1 MLTAT
6 VNTYYVVKSI
16 HNMTVLITFGVAFI
30 YPIAFAVAIRNDPRS
45 LPALHRL
52 EATIERKLIVPGL
65 LVVILTG
72 IDITSI
78 AHHWGQF
85 FVQWGF
91 SAAVLIGALVIA
103 VMIPSAER
111 AAALAERDLAAGAV
125 GAVSAANTA
134 GAAGAVSTTGSG
146 TVATAGAI
154 SLSSE
159 YRALARR
166 LLVLGTFLSG
176 LVLITVLFM
185 AVGFNP

>member
-6 VNTYYVVKSI
+6 LNTYYVVKSI

-30 YPIAFAVAIRNDPRS
+30 YPIAFAVATRHDPRS

-52 EATIERKLIVPGL
+52 ESTIERKLIVPGL

-85 FVQWGF
+85 FVQWGL
-91 SAAVLIGALVIA
+91 SAAVIIGVLLTT
-103 VMIPSAER
+103 VMIPNAER
-111 AAALAERDLAAGAV
+111 AATLAERDLAAGA
-125 GAVSAANTA
+125 
-134 GAAGAVSTTGSG
+134 AGAVSLSG
-146 TVATAGAI
+146 
-154 SLSSE
+154 E

-166 LLVLGTFLSG
+166 LLVLGTLLSG
-176 LVLITVLFM
+176 LVLITILLMV
-185 AVGFNP
+185 VGFNP

>member
-1 MLTAT
+1 VLTAT

-30 YPIAFAVAIRNDPRS
+30 YPIAFAIAFRNDPRS

-52 EATIERKLIVPGL
+52 ESAIERKLIIPGL

-85 FVQWGF
+85 FVLWGF
-91 SAAVLIGALVIA
+91 SAAVLIGVLVIA

-111 AAALAERDLAAGAV
+111 AAALAERDLAASAV
-125 GAVSAANTA
+125 GAVSL
-134 GAAGAVSTTGSG
+134 SG
-146 TVATAGAI
+146 
-154 SLSSE
+154 E

-166 LLVLGTFLSG
+166 LLVLGTLLSG
-176 LVLITVLFM
+176 LVLITVLLM

>member
-16 HNMTVLITFGVAFI
+16 HNMTVLITFGVAFV
-30 YPIAFAVAIRNDPRS
+30 YPLAFAVATRHDPRS
-45 LPALHRL
+45 LPALHRI
-52 EATIERKLIVPGL
+52 ESTIERKLIVPGL

-85 FVQWGF
+85 FVQWGL
-91 SAAVLIGALVIA
+91 SAAILIGIVVLA
-103 VMIPSAER
+103 VMIPNAER
-111 AAALAERDLAAGAV
+111 AAALAERDVAASAGGAV
-125 GAVSAANTA
+125 NL
-134 GAAGAVSTTGSG
+134 SG
-146 TVATAGAI
+146 
-154 SLSSE
+154 E

-166 LLVLGTFLSG
+166 LLFLGTLLSG
-176 LVLITVLFM
+176 LVLVTVLLM

>member
-16 HNMTVLITFGVAFI
+16 HNMTVLVTFGVAFI
-30 YPIAFAVAIRNDPRS
+30 YPLAFAVATRHDPRS
-45 LPALHRL
+45 LPALHRM
-52 EATIERKLIVPGL
+52 ESTIERKLIVPGL

-85 FVQWGF
+85 FVQWGL
-91 SAAVLIGALVIA
+91 SAAVLIGVVVLL
-103 VMIPSAER
+103 VMIPGAER
-111 AAALAERDLAAGAV
+111 AAALAERDVAASAQVGEGAEGV
-125 GAVSAANTA
+125 EGAEGAVSL
-134 GAAGAVSTTGSG
+134 SG
-146 TVATAGAI
+146 
-154 SLSSE
+154 E

-166 LLVLGTFLSG
+166 LLLLGMLLSG
-176 LVLITVLFM
+176 LVLVTVLLM

>member
-1 MLTAT
+1 VLTAT

-30 YPIAFAVAIRNDPRS
+30 YPIAFALAIRNDPHS

-52 EATIERKLIVPGL
+52 ESTIERKLIVPGL

-85 FVQWGF
+85 FVLWGF
-91 SAAVLIGALVIA
+91 SAAVLIGVLVIA
-103 VMIPSAER
+103 VMVPSAER
-111 AAALAERDLAAGAV
+111 AAALAERDLAA
-125 GAVSAANTA
+125 S
-134 GAAGAVSTTGSG
+134 AAGAVSLSG
-146 TVATAGAI
+146 
-154 SLSSE
+154 E

-166 LLVLGTFLSG
+166 LLVLGTLLSG
-176 LVLITVLFM
+176 LVLITVLLM
-185 AVGFNP
+185 VVGFNP

>member
-1 MLTAT
+1 MQSAV

-16 HNMTVLITFGVAFI
+16 HNMTVLITFGVAFV
-30 YPIAFAVAIRNDPRS
+30 YPVAFAVATRHDPRS

-52 EATIERKLIVPGL
+52 ESTIERKLIVPGL

-85 FVQWGF
+85 FVQWGL
-91 SAAVLIGALVIA
+91 SAAILIGVVVLA
-103 VMIPSAER
+103 VMIPNAER
-111 AAALAERDLAAGAV
+111 AAALAERDLAA
-125 GAVSAANTA
+125 S
-134 GAAGAVSTTGSG
+134 AAGAVILSG
-146 TVATAGAI
+146 
-154 SLSSE
+154 E

-166 LLVLGTFLSG
+166 LLVLGLLLSG
-176 LVLITVLFM
+176 LVFVTVLLM

>member
-1 MLTAT
+1 VLTAT

-30 YPIAFAVAIRNDPRS
+30 YPLAIAIAFRNDPRS

-52 EATIERKLIVPGL
+52 ESTIERKLIIPGL

-85 FVQWGF
+85 FVLWGF
-91 SAAVLIGALVIA
+91 SAAILIGVLVIA

-111 AAALAERDLAAGAV
+111 AAALAERDLAA
-125 GAVSAANTA
+125 S
-134 GAAGAVSTTGSG
+134 AAGAVSLSG
-146 TVATAGAI
+146 
-154 SLSSE
+154 E
-159 YRALARR
+159 YRALVRR
-166 LLVLGTFLSG
+166 LLVLGTLLSG
-176 LVLITVLFM
+176 LVLITVLLM
-185 AVGFNP
+185 VVGFNP

>member
-30 YPIAFAVAIRNDPRS
+30 YPVAFLIVTRHDPRS
-45 LPALHRL
+45 LPALHRM
-52 EATIERKLIVPGL
+52 ESTIERKLVVPGL

-91 SAAVLIGALVIA
+91 SAAVLIGVVVLA

-111 AAALAERDLAAGAV
+111 AAVLAERDLA
-125 GAVSAANTA
+125 VSAA
-134 GAAGAVSTTGSG
+134 G
-146 TVATAGAI
+146 TVR
-154 SLSSE
+154 LSGE

-166 LLVLGTFLSG
+166 LLVLGMLLSG
-176 LVLITVLFM
+176 LVLVTVLLM
-185 AVGFNP
+185 VVGFNP

>member
-16 HNMTVLITFGVAFI
+16 HNMTVLVTFGVAFV
-30 YPIAFAVAIRNDPRS
+30 YPVAFLVATRNDPHV

-52 EATIERKLIVPGL
+52 ESTIERKLIIPGL

-85 FVQWGF
+85 FVAWGL
-91 SAAVLIGALVIA
+91 SAAVIIGVVVFA
-103 VMIPSAER
+103 VMIPGAER
-111 AAALAERDLAAGAV
+111 AAALAERDVAASSG
-125 GAVSAANTA
+125 GAVSL
-134 GAAGAVSTTGSG
+134 SG
-146 TVATAGAI
+146 
-154 SLSSE
+154 E

-166 LLVLGTFLSG
+166 LLVLGLLLSG
-176 LVLITVLFM
+176 LVLLTVLLM